1 MHVKARC
8 RLLLIVNCLVTGL
21 VYSEDKPDP
30 IMVEGDNAYKA
41 GQYDVAIAKYTEA
54 IEKNPPN
61 ANAYADRAL
70 AYKEKKD
77 HDRAIADF
85 NEALR
90 LKPEG
95 FVYYDRGVV
104 YREMGA
110 EDKAIADFTKALK
123 LNIPN
128 AQLRAECYIQRAHS
142 YVNKEDADQALAD
155 LNAAI
160 KMGTNESD
168 AYVLRGIVHK
178 VRHEYE
184 LSLADYEK
192 AVALDPNEPRAYGAE
207 AFLLA
212 VCPSP
217 KYRDGKKAIA
227 YATRA
232 CELTG
237 WKDAQQLHTLAAAY
251 AEAGQFDEAVNF
263 ETKAGEI
270 DPKSIDKKTLAIYQQ
285 KQPFRELNRKDAE
298 QPVANL
304 AKIKDKIVVK
314 IGHKANAQFEVRGD
328 ELIEPKVGSAGTRK
342 PNSVW
347 LDFREDKQGRILFVS
362 HSFPRSMQARCL
374 ARLKGYDTYFET
386 DILPVPVKT
395 INPEIWKEPI
405 EELVLFD
412 FKLTD
417 SKHP

>member
-1 MHVKARC
+1 M
-8 RLLLIVNCLVTGL
+8 TGL
-21 VYSEDKPDP
+21 MHGEDKPDP
-30 IMVEGDNAYKA
+30 IMIDGDVAYKTA
-41 GQYDVAIAKYTEA
+41 HYDVAIAKYTEA
-54 IEKNPPN
+54 IEKNPKN
-61 ANAYADRAL
+61 ANAYTDRAL

-77 HDRAIADF
+77 YDKAIADF

-90 LKPEG
+90 LKPEA
-95 FVYYDRGVV
+95 FVYYDRGVI

-123 LNIPN
+123 LSIPN

-142 YVNKEDADQALAD
+142 YMNKENADKALPD

-160 KMGTNESD
+160 KMGTSESD
-168 AYVLRGIVHK
+168 AYVLRGVVHK

-184 LSLADYEK
+184 LSITDYEK
-192 AVALDPNEPRAYGAE
+192 AIALDPNEARAYGAE

-217 KYRDGKKAIA
+217 KHRDGKKAIA
-227 YATRA
+227 YATKA
-232 CELTG
+232 CELTE
-237 WKDAQQLHTLAAAY
+237 WKNAQQLQALAAAY
-251 AEAGQFDEAVNF
+251 AETGQFDEAINF
-263 ETKAGEI
+263 ENKAGEI
-270 DPKSIDKKTLAIYQQ
+270 DPKSVDKKTLALYQQ
-285 KQPFRELNRKDAE
+285 KQPRRELNRKDSE
-298 QPVANL
+298 RPFTNL
-304 AKIKDKIVVK
+304 ANIEHKVVVK
-314 IGHKANAQFEVRGD
+314 IGHKANAQFAVRGNQ
-328 ELIEPKVGSAGTRK
+328 LVEPKIGLAGTQK

-347 LDFREDKQGRILFVS
+347 LDFGEDKQQRILFLW
-362 HSFPRSMQARCL
+362 HSFPRTMKARCL

-395 INPEIWKEPI
+395 ISPEIWKEPI

-417 SKHP
+417 SKRP